1 MIKLTAEV
9 IDGFVQT
16 LLAPAFDD
24 PTTTPHFHKELWD
37 LCCSDHNLIAI
48 AAPRGHAK
56 STAISLGYV
65 MAMALFR
72 QAKFIILVSDT
83 EPQAIMFLG
92 SIKQHLE
99 SNNHLR
105 KLFGVV
111 NLVKNN
117 ETDIICELS
126 DGYQFR
132 IMAKG
137 TGQRVRGINWENRR
151 PDLIVCD
158 DLENDE
164 IVLNAE
170 SRDKFKRWFFGA
182 LLPCRSPKGK
192 VRVVGTIIHMD
203 GVLNKLMPNPWS
215 KYTKIE
221 GLRTFDVNPKAAWKS
236 YLYKAHN
243 DDFSEIL
250 WKDRWPKE
258 SLQAEYNRLS
268 QLGYPELYAQEY
280 LNNPIDESTAF
291 FKKSDFGYITE
302 AEKKDIAEKKLPLL
316 FYAGVDLAISEKERA
331 DYSVFVIAGTDSNN
345 HIYVVDVIRARLDGR
360 EIVDTIMQIQQR
372 YNLQFIAIEDEKIS
386 RSLSPFIK
394 EEVIKQGVFPS
405 LLPMRPHADKKVRAR
420 SIQARMRIGSVKFD
434 KSSEWY
440 PILESEFLKFN
451 RDVHDDQVDAFAYLG
466 LALDKMSTANTLK
479 EQIEEEDQIEMKI
492 FGADL
497 LNSGRSAMT
506 GY

>member
-1 MIKLTAEV
+1 MVNLTAEV

-16 LLAPAFDD
+16 LLAPAFDE

-72 QAKFIILVSDT
+72 QSRFIILVSDT

-99 SNNHLR
+99 SNEHL
-105 KLFGVV
+105 KQLFGVV
-111 NLVKNN
+111 SLTKNN

-203 GVLNKLMPNPWS
+203 GVLNRLMPNPWS
-215 KYTKIE
+215 KFTRTD
-221 GLRTFDVNPKAAWKS
+221 GLRTYDVNPKAAWKA
-236 YLYKAHN
+236 YLYKAH
-243 DDFSEIL
+243 DPDFTHIL
-250 WKDRWPKE
+250 WPDRWPKA
-258 SLQAEYNRLS
+258 SLQAEYDRLS

-291 FKKSDFGYITE
+291 FRKADFGYMTE
-302 AEKKDIAEKKLPLL
+302 AEKTQVYNKEMPLL
-316 FYAGVDLAISEKERA
+316 YYAGVDLAISEKERA

-345 HIYVVDVIRARLDGR
+345 TIYVVDVIRARLDGR
-360 EIVDTIMQIQQR
+360 EIVDTLLQIQVK
-372 YNLQFIAIEDEKIS
+372 YGLQFIAIEDEKIS
-386 RSLSPFIK
+386 RSLQPFIR
-394 EEVIKQGVFPS
+394 EEVVKQGVFPS
-405 LLPMRPHADKKVRAR
+405 LIPMKPHADKKVRAR
-420 SIQARMRIGSVKFD
+420 SIQARMRMGTVKFD
-434 KSSEWY
+434 KSADWY
-440 PILESEFLKFN
+440 QILESEFLKFN

-466 LALDKMSTANTLK
+466 LALDKMSSANTLK
-479 EQIEEEDQIEMKI
+479 EQYEEEDYEERKI
-492 FGADL
+492 YGAHIM
-497 LNSGRSAMT
+497 NSGRNGTT

>member
-1 MIKLTAEV
+1 
-9 IDGFVQT
+9 
-16 LLAPAFDD
+16 
-24 PTTTPHFHKELWD
+24 
-37 LCCSDHNLIAI
+37 
-48 AAPRGHAK
+48 
-56 STAISLGYV
+56 

-99 SNNHLR
+99 SNEHLR
-105 KLFGVV
+105 RLFGVV
-111 NLVKNN
+111 GLSKNN
-117 ETDIICELS
+117 ETDIIVDLS
-126 DGYQFR
+126 DGHQFR

-137 TGQRVRGINWENRR
+137 SGQRIRGINWENMR

-203 GVLNKLMPNPWS
+203 GVLNRLMPNPWS
-215 KYTKIE
+215 KYTREE
-221 GLRTFDVNPKAAWKS
+221 GLRTFDVNPKAAWKA

-243 DDFSEIL
+243 SDFSQIL

-258 SLQAEYNRLS
+258 SLKAEYERLS
-268 QLGYPELYAQEY
+268 QLGYPELYSQEY
-280 LNNPIDESTAF
+280 LNSPIDESTAF
-291 FKKSDFGYITE
+291 FRKNDFGAMTD
-302 AEKKDIAEKKLPLL
+302 AERTAIAEKKLPLL
-316 FYAGVDLAISEKERA
+316 YYAGVDLAISERERA
-331 DYSVFVIAGTDSNN
+331 DYSVFIVAGSDAENKL
-345 HIYVVDVIRARLDGR
+345 YVVDVIRARLDGR
-360 EIVDTIMQIQQR
+360 EIVDTILQLQVK
-372 YNLQFIAIEDEKIS
+372 YNLQFIAIEDEKIA
-386 RSLSPFIK
+386 RSLQPFIR
-394 EEVIKQGVFPS
+394 EEVIKQNVFPTI
-405 LLPMRPHADKKVRAR
+405 LPMRPHADKKVRAR
-420 SIQARMRIGSVKFD
+420 SIQARMRMGTVKFD
-434 KSSEWY
+434 KAADWY
-440 PILESEFLKFN
+440 QILESEFLKFN

-466 LALDKMSTANTLK
+466 LALDKMSAANTLK
-479 EQIEEEDQIEMKI
+479 EQYDEEDEEERRI

-497 LNSGRSAMT
+497 MNSGRSALT

>member
-1 MIKLTAEV
+1 
-9 IDGFVQT
+9 
-16 LLAPAFDD
+16 
-24 PTTTPHFHKELWD
+24 
-37 LCCSDHNLIAI
+37 
-48 AAPRGHAK
+48 
-56 STAISLGYV
+56 

-99 SNNHLR
+99 SNEHLR
-105 KLFGVV
+105 RLFGVV
-111 NLVKNN
+111 GLSKNN
-117 ETDIICELS
+117 ETDIIVDLN
-126 DGYQFR
+126 DGHQFR

-137 TGQRVRGINWENRR
+137 SGQRIRGINWENMR

-203 GVLNKLMPNPWS
+203 GVLNRLMPNPWS
-215 KYTKIE
+215 KYTREE
-221 GLRTFDVNPKAAWKS
+221 GLRTFDVNPKAAWKA

-243 DDFSEIL
+243 SDFSQIL

-258 SLQAEYNRLS
+258 SLKAEYERHS
-268 QLGYPELYAQEY
+268 QLGYPELYSHEY
-280 LNNPIDESTAF
+280 LNSPIDESTAF
-291 FKKSDFGYITE
+291 FRKNDFGAMTD
-302 AEKKDIAEKKLPLL
+302 AERTAIAEKKLPLL
-316 FYAGVDLAISEKERA
+316 YYAGVDLAISERERA
-331 DYSVFVIAGTDSNN
+331 DYSVFIVAGSDAENKL
-345 HIYVVDVIRARLDGR
+345 YVVDVIRARLDGR
-360 EIVDTIMQIQQR
+360 EIVDTILQLQVK
-372 YNLQFIAIEDEKIS
+372 YNLQFMAIEDEKIA
-386 RSLSPFIK
+386 RSLQPFIR
-394 EEVIKQGVFPS
+394 EEVIKQNVFPTI
-405 LLPMRPHADKKVRAR
+405 LPMRPHADKKVRAR
-420 SIQARMRIGSVKFD
+420 SIQARMRMGTVKFD
-434 KSSEWY
+434 KVADWY
-440 PILESEFLKFN
+440 QILESEFLKFN

-466 LALDKMSTANTLK
+466 LALDKMSAANTLK
-479 EQIEEEDQIEMKI
+479 EQYDEEDEEERRI

-497 LNSGRSAMT
+497 MNSGRSALT

>member
-1 MIKLTAEV
+1 
-9 IDGFVQT
+9 
-16 LLAPAFDD
+16 
-24 PTTTPHFHKELWD
+24 
-37 LCCSDHNLIAI
+37 
-48 AAPRGHAK
+48 
-56 STAISLGYV
+56 

-99 SNNHLR
+99 SNEHLR
-105 KLFGVV
+105 RLFGVV
-111 NLVKNN
+111 GLSKNN
-117 ETDIICELS
+117 ETDIIVDLS
-126 DGYQFR
+126 DGHQFR

-137 TGQRVRGINWENRR
+137 SGQRIRGINWENMR

-203 GVLNKLMPNPWS
+203 GVLNRLMPNPWS
-215 KYTKIE
+215 KYTREE
-221 GLRTFDVNPKAAWKS
+221 GLRTFDVNPKAAWKA

-243 DDFSEIL
+243 SDFSQIL

-258 SLQAEYNRLS
+258 SLKAEYERLS
-268 QLGYPELYAQEY
+268 QLGYPELYSQEY
-280 LNNPIDESTAF
+280 LNSPIDESTAF
-291 FKKSDFGYITE
+291 FRKNDFGAMTD
-302 AEKKDIAEKKLPLL
+302 AERTAIAEKKLPLL
-316 FYAGVDLAISEKERA
+316 YYAGVDLAISERERA
-331 DYSVFVIAGTDSNN
+331 DYSVFIVAGSDAENKL
-345 HIYVVDVIRARLDGR
+345 YVVDVIRARLDGR
-360 EIVDTIMQIQQR
+360 EIVDTILQLQVK
-372 YNLQFIAIEDEKIS
+372 YNLQFMAIEDEKIA
-386 RSLSPFIK
+386 RSLQPFIR
-394 EEVIKQGVFPS
+394 EEVIKQNVFPTI
-405 LLPMRPHADKKVRAR
+405 LPMRPHADKKVRAR
-420 SIQARMRIGSVKFD
+420 SIQARMRMGTVKFD
-434 KSSEWY
+434 KAADWY
-440 PILESEFLKFN
+440 QILESEFLKFN

-466 LALDKMSTANTLK
+466 LALDKMSAANTLK
-479 EQIEEEDQIEMKI
+479 EQYDEEEEEERRI

-497 LNSGRSAMT
+497 MNSGRSALT

>member
-1 MIKLTAEV
+1 MKLTAET
-9 IDGFVQT
+9 IDGFVQS

-24 PTTTPHFHKELWD
+24 PTVTPDFHKELWD
-37 LCCSDHNLIAI
+37 LCCSEHNLVAI

-72 QAKFIILVSDT
+72 QARFIVLVSDT
-83 EPQAIMFLG
+83 EPQAQMFLG

-99 SNNHLR
+99 SNAHLR
-105 KLFGVV
+105 QLFGVV
-111 NLVKNN
+111 GLPKNN

-132 IMAKG
+132 IVAKG
-137 TGQRVRGINWENRR
+137 SGQRVRGINWNNLR

-164 IVLNAE
+164 IVLNIE

-215 KYTKIE
+215 KYTRID
-221 GLRTFDVNPKAAWKS
+221 GLKTFDVNPKAAWKS
-236 YLYKAHN
+236 YLYKAH
-243 DDFSEIL
+243 DEDYTHIL

-258 SLQAEYNRLS
+258 ALKAEYDRLS

-291 FKKSDFGYITE
+291 FRKTDFGYITE
-302 AEKKDIAEKKLPLL
+302 AQKQDIAEGKLPLL

-331 DYSVFVIAGTDSNN
+331 DYSVFFIAGRDSQNTL
-345 HIYVVDVIRARLDGR
+345 YVVDIIRARLDGR
-360 EIVDTIMQIQQR
+360 EIVDTILQIQSKYR
-372 YNLQFIAIEDEKIS
+372 LQFIAIEDEKIS
-386 RSLSPFIK
+386 RSLKPFIA
-394 EEVIKQGVFPS
+394 EEVINTGIFPT

-420 SIQARMRIGSVKFD
+420 SIQARMRMGTVKFD
-434 KSSEWY
+434 KNADWY
-440 PILESEFLKFN
+440 PQMESEFLKFN

-466 LALDKMSTANTLK
+466 LALDKMATANTLK
-479 EQIEEEDQIEMKI
+479 EQLEEDEREEMRI
-492 FGADL
+492 MGADL
-497 LNSGRSAMT
+497 MYNGRSAVT